1 MRSEASLTVTVE
13 FEDVDSYQIAHHT
26 KLVAYLERAR
36 VRLFAA
42 AGLDLRLA
50 AGGAHHMVLYEL
62 RVDFKK
68 PACLLDQLRVTAWVE
83 ELREVKLVLGYRV
96 EGPQGL
102 VCKASTA
109 LVFVDPATKGVLP
122 VPAEVAGRLEP
133 RA

>member
-1 MRSEASLTVTVE
+1 MRQEASLEVTVE

-42 AGLDLRLA
+42 VGFDLRP
-50 AGGAHHMVLYEL
+50 GAHHLVMYEL

-68 PACLLDQLRVTAWVE
+68 PARLLEVLHVTAWVE
-83 ELREVKLVLGYRV
+83 ELSEVKLTLGYRIQ
-96 EGPQGL
+96 GPAGL
-102 VCKASTA
+102 VCRAVTA

-122 VPAEVAGRLEP
+122 VPAEAARLLDP
-133 RA
+133 TP